1 MSQTLTRKCN
11 NDKGTL
17 FHCLWTCPRIKEF
30 WEEVRKELQWILL
43 INIELDPK
51 LFLLGLYP
59 VGQKIKNCEITFLD
73 LGFLQAKRVIALSW
87 KRTRKPS
94 IAQWFKY
101 STAQQAKQSTAQH
114 NWQSKAQPNRQ
125 SKTQHSTG
133 GKAQHSTAQPNWQ
146 SKAKHSTAQLAKQ
159 SKAQHSPNCK
169 AKISTVQHS

>member
-73 LGFLQAKRVIALSW
+73 LGFLQAKRVIVLSW
-87 KRTRKPS
+87 KKTGKPS
-94 IAQWFKY
+94 IAQWFRELSLCLPLERITYTLKN
-101 STAQQAKQSTAQH
+101 KQELFE
-114 NWQSKAQPNRQ
+114 
-125 SKTQHSTG
+125 KTWGNFIQYVKGNGLSYLMEEPG
-133 GKAQHSTAQPNWQ
+133 VG
-146 SKAKHSTAQLAKQ
+146 
-159 SKAQHSPNCK
+159 
-169 AKISTVQHS
+169 